1 LNTYYDLIG
10 IIKNYNAKLKVPETM
25 KSYLE
30 NAYVESHVV
39 DVDKYIGLWTTQL
52 VFLTIV
58 DKKKMSLWKREFCQ

>member
-52 VFLTIV
+52 VFLRIV
-58 DKKKMSLWKREFCQ
+58 ENQRDNSFPR